1 MSLSKVG
8 MSPDLMVQGMA
19 LSDWKIRR
27 FDYWRKINDS
37 QSSLWSLGGRLV
49 WKEVLEEVP
58 FQGRLRQQHRE
69 DYILRADVAKVA
81 GNVCVIEEKGNQ
93 DCQERYSH

>member
-1 MSLSKVG
+1 MSL
-8 MSPDLMVQGMA
+8 DWMVQGMA

-27 FDYWRKINDS
+27 FDYWRKMNDS

-49 WKEVLEEVP
+49 LKEALEEVP
-58 FQGRLRQQHRE
+58 FQGRLKQQRRE
-69 DYILRADVAKVA
+69 GCILRADVATVV

-93 DCQERYSH
+93 GCQERHSH